1 MTELDVLRLLL
12 ARRENY
18 SISDIQHIS
27 GRTYSLTMNRATHIA
42 IIVTNSFDFYQL
54 RYHIAK
60 HVPTLVICFQ
70 HDTVVPVTCLSLKAS
85 RIAMPYD
92 LPAKITNVEA
102 QRHRS
107 KIGSQCL
114 LGMYLCGMRA
124 AQDIIHH
131 KDFPKTT
138 RKRYLQRAKDLGK
151 RRRGR
156 PVDTQ
161 QAKTKAS

>member
-1 MTELDVLRLLL
+1 MNELDVFRLLL

-18 SISDIQHIS
+18 GISEIAHIS
-27 GRTYSLTMNRATHIA
+27 GRAYNLIMNGRTYKAVVLPR
-42 IIVTNSFDFYQL
+42 SFDFYEM

-60 HVPTLVICFQ
+60 RVPELIICFV
-70 HDTVVPVTCLSLKAS
+70 HDTVVPVACLSLKS
-85 RIAMPYD
+85 GRIALPYE
-92 LPAKITNVEA
+92 LPAHITNVET

-138 RKRYLQRAKDLGK
+138 RKRYIQRAKELGK
-151 RRRGR
+151 RRPGR
-156 PVDTQ
+156 PVNSI
-161 QAKTKAS
+161 AS

>member
-18 SISDIQHIS
+18 SITDIQHIS
-27 GRTYSLTMNRATHIA
+27 GRAYS
-42 IIVTNSFDFYQL
+42 IVMRGRKYNAVILPRSFDFYEM

-60 HVPTLVICFQ
+60 RVPEMIICFV
-70 HDTVVPVTCLSLKAS
+70 HDTVVPIACLSLKS
-85 RIAMPYD
+85 GRIALPYD
-92 LPAKITNVEA
+92 LPAHITNVET

-138 RKRYLQRAKDLGK
+138 RLRYLQRAKELGK
-151 RRRGR
+151 RRPGR
-156 PVDTQ
+156 PVNSI
-161 QAKTKAS
+161 AS